1 MRFPLHDNG
10 MGFALSTTILF
21 LMSDI
26 IKTQLEKTGSSHLI
40 LSTIGAKV
48 RRLLRRY
55 RQSMHLP
62 TSRLTTGLVYDEK
75 PEKIGEYKKN
85 LENA

>member
-40 LSTIGAKV
+40 LSTIWNNIRGNAF
-48 RRLLRRY
+48 LL
-55 RQSMHLP
+55 L
-62 TSRLTTGLVYDEK
+62 D
-75 PEKIGEYKKN
+75 
-85 LENA
+85 